1 MFTENQFS
9 KRDSNNYNAASPD
22 LISKKDIK
30 ETAQTIL
37 NIHAKAFPKN
47 IQVYNLEEME
57 EMLSNSEVLV
67 SLLKIND
74 SSQENGE
81 SIGYILGYPL
91 TSKAVKLLVE
101 GNEEIPDSGDAG
113 LTRAV
118 DMSKNNLYIEAA
130 GIIDNIFYKAQYHK
144 LFSDFLYHAKNQG
157 YDTIV
162 MHARAETLNNVL
174 KNKEIDIESPDKET
188 KEKYGVA
195 IFENWWGL
203 GQRFTRVIIGINDAC
218 DLFPSV

>member
-1 MFTENQFS
+1 MPPARYAIEFGKSGCDRKPVTKVHKNNPLFLTDSPIDQTVIYS
-9 KRDSNNYNAASPD
+9 ITALKRDS
-22 LISKKDIK
+22 ITMK
-30 ETAQTIL
+30 
-37 NIHAKAFPKN
+37 
-47 IQVYNLEEME
+47 
-57 EMLSNSEVLV
+57 
-67 SLLKIND
+67 LLK
-74 SSQENGE
+74 

-91 TSKAVKLLVE
+91 TSEAVKVLVE
-101 GNEEIPDSGDAG
+101 GNEEIPGSGDAG